1 MQNGFCKL
9 PEWYSLPGEYDPKYC
24 IGKLNTP
31 WMGGSPLGTKT
42 TMRPFTCDPVGHV
55 MALGWRDD

>member
-1 MQNGFCKL
+1 
-9 PEWYSLPGEYDPKYC
+9 
-24 IGKLNTP
+24 
-31 WMGGSPLGTKT
+31 MGGSPLGTAT